1 MMQSIQEKTISEI
14 YQWGIDLIK
23 VIQTIENPVLSAVIV
38 FVTNLGAGIIYLLV
52 LFFIFWCVDDKMGV
66 RLSVLTVFSAWVNG
80 FLKVMC
86 KQPRP
91 YNLDPSVGRALEPS
105 YGFPS
110 GHAQSVLVFFMSFA
124 LWLKKP
130 VIYVIAVFIILLM
143 SFTRLYLGVHFPTD
157 ILGGWIAGGI
167 VIGLYWLF
175 AGRIIKILAVAG
187 IRFRLII
194 CAAGSFIMLL
204 LHPEDLRMPGIFLGL
219 GMGYTFML
227 RFFPFDVKTTKAGKK
242 AGPLVMLLRYLLGA
256 ACTGIVL
263 FSGMTVIEMTGSLSG
278 FHRIIPFAVYALT
291 GAIVTAGVP
300 WLFIKT
306 GLSAKKQ

>member
-1 MMQSIQEKTISEI
+1 MQSIQEMTISEI
-14 YQWGIDLIK
+14 HQWGIDLIK

-38 FVTNLGAGIIYLLV
+38 FVTNLGAGVLYLLF
-52 LFFIFWCVDDKMGV
+52 LFFIYWCVDDKMGV
-66 RLSVLTVFSAWVNG
+66 RLSILTVFSAWTNG
-80 FLKVMC
+80 FLKVMF

-91 YNLDPSVGRALEPS
+91 YDFDPSAGRAFEPS

-124 LWLKKP
+124 SWLKKP
-130 VIYVIAVFIILLM
+130 LIYIIAVFIILLM

-157 ILGGWIAGGI
+157 ILGGWITGFI
-167 VIGLYWLF
+167 VLGLYWLF
-175 AGRIIKILAVAG
+175 SGRIINILAVAS
-187 IRFRLII
+187 IRFRLILS
-194 CAAGSFIMLL
+194 AAVSFIMLL

-219 GMGYTFML
+219 GMGYTLML
-227 RFFPFDVKTTKAGKK
+227 RFFPFDVKTTKAEIR
-242 AGPLVMLLRYLLGA
+242 AGPLVMLLRYLLGG

-263 FSGMTVIEMTGSLSG
+263 VLGMTIIDITGKFSG

-291 GAIVTAGVP
+291 GAVVTAGVP